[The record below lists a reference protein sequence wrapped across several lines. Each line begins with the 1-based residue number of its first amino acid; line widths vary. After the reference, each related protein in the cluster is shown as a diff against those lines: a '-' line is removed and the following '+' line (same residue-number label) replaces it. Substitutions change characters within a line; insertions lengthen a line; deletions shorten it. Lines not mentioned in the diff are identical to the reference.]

1 MPLARLRERGWGE
14 GKQHRGIVMRTHARA
29 VVIGGGV
36 VGVSTLY
43 HLAKKGWAD
52 SVLVERKELTSGST
66 WHAAGLLPLFN
77 LSYSVGQIHKYS
89 VALYKTLEKETGL
102 NAGFS
107 QVSNIRLARTRDRMD
122 EYRYYAGVAATIG
135 GIEVKF
141 LTPDQ
146 VKEIWPLCET
156 DGLIGAIQHPQD
168 GYIQPADL
176 TQALAKGARDRGA
189 EINRQTTVTAIER
202 QPSGEWK
209 VVTDKGEIVCEH
221 IVSASGNFA
230 RRTGRMVGLSVPV
243 IPVEHQYIVTEKHPA
258 IVKRKAQGLP
268 EMGVLRESDSSWYMR
283 EEAGGL
289 LLGPYEVGAPAC
301 YVDGPSDQSEYEL
314 FSEDLDRLAPH
325 IETAIARV
333 PAFGEVG
340 VKKVY
345 NGAIAYTPDGSP
357 IVGPAPGVKN
367 FWLNEGHSFGVTA
380 AGGAGWQLA
389 EWIVEGEPSID
400 MLGVD
405 PRRFGPYA
413 QTGYL
418 IEKNEEAYA
427 KVFTIHYPDEERAAA
442 RPLRQTPCYSRM
454 KALGAVFGSVYGWE
468 RPNFFAPPGYAL
480 SEADLARPDVLL
492 NENHPPAA
500 EGEGPREKWSFR
512 RSNYFEFV
520 GAECRN
526 VQSHVG
532 LQDMSAFAKCE
543 VSGPGAEKW
552 LDSILTNKLP
562 KAPGRVTLT
571 YLLTS
576 RGGVRAEFTLTRLG
590 PQRFYLVSAGALE
603 AHDHDTLEK
612 LLPMDGSVR
621 LDRTTTQR
629 GVLVLAGPRSRE
641 TLAKVAGGQDIAN
654 KAFPW
659 LTARHLSVGAA
670 GTLAMR
676 VNFVGELGYELHH
689 PIEMQNYIFDTLMEA
704 GAEFGIKPFGI
715 RAMDSMRL
723 EKSYK
728 LVGRELSIEYA
739 ALESGLER
747 FIDFDKDFL
756 GKKALLAW
764 REKGFANTLVTLEI
778 LDVTDADARGSEPVA
793 KDGAPVGRTT
803 SGGYGW
809 RSGKSL
815 ALAMVKPELA
825 APGTALEVS
834 ILGETHRAVVI
845 EDSPYDPTNA
855 ALRA

>member
-1 MPLARLRERGWGE
+1 
-14 GKQHRGIVMRTHARA
+14 MRTHARA

-43 HLAKKGWAD
+43 HLCKKGWTD
-52 SVLVERKELTSGST
+52 SVLVERRELTSGST

-102 NAGFS
+102 DVGFR
-107 QVSNIRLARTRDRMD
+107 QVSNIRLARTRDRLD
-122 EYRYYAGVAATIG
+122 EYHYYAGVAATIG

-141 LTPDQ
+141 LDAAEL
-146 VKEIWPLCET
+146 KDIWPLCNVE
-156 DGLIGAIQHPQD
+156 GIIGAIQHPQD

-176 TQALAKGARDRGA
+176 TQALARGARDRGG
-189 EINRQTTVTAIER
+189 EIDRQTTVTAIEPL
-202 QPSGEWK
+202 PSGEWK
-209 VVTDKGEIVCEH
+209 VATDKGDIVCEH
-221 IVSASGNFA
+221 VVSASGNFA
-230 RRTGRMVGLSVPV
+230 RLTGRMVGISIPV
-243 IPVEHQYIVTEKHPA
+243 IPVQHQYIVTEPHPA
-258 IVKRKAQGLP
+258 ILKRKAAGLP

-289 LLGPYEVGAPAC
+289 LLGPYEIGAPAC
-301 YVDGPSDQSEYEL
+301 YVDGPSADSEYEL
-314 FSEDLDRLAPH
+314 FPEDLDRLAPH

-357 IVGPAPGVKN
+357 IVGPAPGLRN

-389 EWIVEGEPSID
+389 EWIVDGEPTID

-413 QTGYL
+413 ETGYL

-427 KVFTIHYPDEERAAA
+427 KVFTVHYPNEERVAA
-442 RPLRQTPCYSRM
+442 RPLRQTPCYDRM

-468 RPNFFAPPGYAL
+468 RPNFFVSPGYGL
-480 SEADLARPDVLL
+480 SEADLAKPDVLL
-492 NENHPPAA
+492 NENHPKTQA
-500 EGEGPREKWSFR
+500 GERPREKWSFR
-512 RSNYFEFV
+512 RSNDFAFI
-520 GAECRN
+520 GSECRN
-526 VQSHVG
+526 VHENVG
-532 LQDMSAFAKCE
+532 LMDMSAFAKTE
-543 VSGPGAEKW
+543 VSGPGAERW
-552 LDSILTNKLP
+552 LDSILTNRIP
-562 KAPGRVTLT
+562 KTVGRVTLT
-571 YLLTS
+571 YLLTA

-603 AHDHDTLEK
+603 THDFDSLEK
-612 LLPMDGSVR
+612 LLPADGSVR
-621 LDRTTTQR
+621 LDKVTTQR

-641 TLAKVAGGQDIAN
+641 VLARVANIDVSD
-654 KAFPW
+654 KSFPW
-659 LTARHLSVGAA
+659 LTARRLSVRA
-670 GTLAMR
+670 GGLLALR

-689 PIEMQNYIFDTLMEA
+689 PIEMQNYLFDALMEA
-704 GAEFGIKPFGI
+704 GAPYAIRPFGI
-715 RAMDSMRL
+715 RAMDSLRL

-739 ALESGLER
+739 ALESGLDR
-747 FIDFDKDFL
+747 FVDFDKGAFL
-756 GKKALLAW
+756 GRDALVTW
-764 REKGFANTLVTLEI
+764 CGKGFENKLVTLEVVG
-778 LDVTDADARGSEPVA
+778 LTEVDARGSEPVT
-793 KDGAPVGRTT
+793 KDGATVGRTT

-809 RSGKSL
+809 RTGNSL
-815 ALAMVKPELA
+815 ALAMVRPEFA
-825 APGTALEVS
+825 AAGTELDLSV
-834 ILGETHRAVVI
+834 LGETRRAVVI
-845 EDSPYDPTNA
+845 ADSPYDPGNK